1 MSEITEEKQ
10 QTVEE
15 KQDEKQQDVKQHD
28 EKVEKEAISW
38 KSRSKLKPMRSISW
52 LDFFKSHS
60 VVARTLLRRLG
71 KSWRRSISLKNQPNV
86 TYIT

>member
-28 EKVEKEAISW
+28 EKVEKEVNLMEIKVETETDALNLMAGFLQIAQRRGAYSLAEAGKIMEAINKFE
-38 KSRSKLKPMRSISW
+38 KS
-52 LDFFKSHS
+52 
-60 VVARTLLRRLG
+60 T
-71 KSWRRSISLKNQPNV
+71 
-86 TYIT
+86 